1 MKSISQFHSIQT
13 LSCQNDLNQQFLFC
27 REQEGLTELSLCLF
41 SRKRLCHSLGL
52 SHFFLSSDDKP
63 TLPQVD
69 LFLDTNNPVLK
80 NIKGFFS
87 KNFKSGYLIALFHEE
102 KEIGFLF
109 LPCKSVPNDNTLII
123 LTFLKQQ
130 LLTQLMIKALELK
143 VEKKN
148 KDLSYKML
156 EIESLIDVTEI
167 VNEEHQQ
174 KKDLYDHLLIAILSI
189 LNASKG
195 MVLLKDEKSALFNVI
210 SQFNIP
216 KEELPK
222 RILRASKGVLKSMS
236 DEMKSFIIDD
246 LFDDPLLKTV
256 QKNVMLSP
264 IISNNQL
271 EGVLL
276 LYDKESRNGLIK
288 FALSDLR
295 LFDSLSKKVSLAYHN
310 IRLIDSLKNSNK
322 LVDNIMSSISTG
334 IIMINVMGEIE
345 FINQS
350 AKTIFNI
357 AEEEV
362 IDNHYFMVFQN
373 NPGLIELL
381 EKSEAK
387 NEIIYEDNFA
397 IEDLDGT
404 SHEINLTL
412 SPAYDEEND
421 RSGIVFS
428 FEDLSNL
435 NKLKSTFKK
444 YVSENIVDELLQNE
458 NSLELGG
465 TQSEVCVLFCDIRG
479 FTALSEKMKPT
490 EVVYLLNHYFEAMI
504 DVVFAYN
511 GTLDKIIGDELMVLY
526 GVPLKSENDAIR
538 AVESAK
544 QMFIA
549 LASFN
554 DRIKAE
560 GLPSLEIGI
569 GINYGKV
576 VSGNI
581 GSEKQMNYTV
591 IGDAVN
597 LAARLCSHAKPG
609 EIVISKSVFEQL
621 EKRDGFVVHEPI
633 EVKGKSNLI
642 DNWIYT
648 V

>member
-1 MKSISQFHSIQT
+1 MRSISQFHSIQT

-52 SHFFLSSDDKP
+52 SHFFLSSDNKP
-63 TLPQVD
+63 ILPQVD

-87 KNFKSGYLIALFHEE
+87 KNFESGYLIALFHEE

-109 LPCKSVPNDNTLII
+109 LPCKSVPNDSTLII

-130 LLTQLMIKALELK
+130 LLTQFMIKALELK

-288 FALSDLR
+288 FTLSDLR

-322 LVDNIMSSISTG
+322 LVDNIMSSITTG

-350 AKTIFNI
+350 AKTIFKI

-362 IDNHYFMVFQN
+362 IDNHYLMVFQN

-381 EKSEAK
+381 EKSEAI

-404 SHEINLTL
+404 AHEINLTL

-621 EKRDGFVVHEPI
+621 EKRDGFVAHEPI
-633 EVKGKSNLI
+633 NVKGKSNLI

>member
-1 MKSISQFHSIQT
+1 MRSISQFHSIQT

-52 SHFFLSSDDKP
+52 NHFFLSSDNKP
-63 TLPQVD
+63 ILPQVD

-87 KNFKSGYLIALFHEE
+87 KNFESGYLISLFHEE

-109 LPCKSVPNDNTLII
+109 LPCKSVPNDSTLII

-130 LLTQLMIKALELK
+130 LLTQFMIKALELK

-174 KKDLYDHLLIAILSI
+174 KKDLYDHLLITILSI

-310 IRLIDSLKNSNK
+310 IQLIDSLKNSNK
-322 LVDNIMSSISTG
+322 LVDNIMSSITTG

-362 IDNHYFMVFQN
+362 IDNHYLMVFQS

-381 EKSEAK
+381 EKSEAM

-404 SHEINLTL
+404 AHEINLTL

-479 FTALSEKMKPT
+479 FTELSEKMKPT

-560 GLPSLEIGI
+560 GLPSLKIGI

-621 EKRDGFVVHEPI
+621 EKRDGFVAHKPI
-633 EVKGKSNLI
+633 NVKGKSNLI

>member
-1 MKSISQFHSIQT
+1 M
-13 LSCQNDLNQQFLFC
+13 LFC
-27 REQEGLTELSLCLF
+27 REQKGLTELSLCLF

-52 SHFFLSSDDKP
+52 SQFFLSSDNKP
-63 TLPQVD
+63 ILPHVD

-80 NIKGFFS
+80 NIKGFIS
-87 KNFKSGYLIALFHEE
+87 KNFKSGYLISLFHED

-109 LPCKSVPNDNTLII
+109 LPCKSVPNDNTLIV
-123 LTFLKQQ
+123 LSFLKQQ
-130 LLTQLMIKALELK
+130 LLTQFTIKALELK

-167 VNEEHQQ
+167 INEEHQQ
-174 KKDLYDHLLIAILSI
+174 KKDLYDHLLIAIISI

-216 KEELPK
+216 KGELPK

-246 LFDDPLLKTV
+246 IFDDPLLKTV
-256 QKNVMLSP
+256 RKNVMLSP

-322 LVDNIMSSISTG
+322 LVENIMSSITTG

-350 AKTIFNI
+350 AKTIFSI
-357 AEEEV
+357 AEEEA

-397 IEDLDGT
+397 IEDLGGT
-404 SHEINLTL
+404 AHEINLTL
-412 SPAYDEEND
+412 SPAYDEVND

-458 NSLELGG
+458 TSLELGG
-465 TQSEVCVLFCDIRG
+465 TQRDVCVLFCDIRG
-479 FTALSEKMKPT
+479 FTALSEKMKPA

-526 GVPLKSENDAIR
+526 GVPLKSDNDAIR

-554 DRIKAE
+554 DRIQSE

-609 EIVISKSVFEQL
+609 EIVISKSVFDQL
-621 EKRDGFVVHEPI
+621 EQRDGFVVHEPI
-633 EVKGKSNLI
+633 KVKGKSNLI

>member
-1 MKSISQFHSIQT
+1 M
-13 LSCQNDLNQQFLFC
+13 
-27 REQEGLTELSLCLF
+27 
-41 SRKRLCHSLGL
+41 
-52 SHFFLSSDDKP
+52 SSDNKP
-63 TLPQVD
+63 TLPQDD
-69 LFLDTNNPVLK
+69 LFLEVNHPVLRG
-80 NIKGFFS
+80 IKDFFS
-87 KNFKSGYLIALFHEE
+87 NNYKSGYLIPLFHEE
-102 KEIGFLF
+102 KEMGFLF
-109 LPCKSVPNDNTLII
+109 FPCTSVPNDSI
-123 LTFLKQQ
+123 LMILLFLKQQ
-130 LLTQLMIKALELK
+130 FLTKFMIKALELK

-167 VNEEHQQ
+167 INEEHQQ
-174 KKDLYDHLLIAILSI
+174 KKDLYDHLLISILSI

-195 MVLLKDEKSALFNVI
+195 MVLLKDDKSALFNVI

-222 RILRASKGVLKSMS
+222 RIIRASKGVLKSMS
-236 DEMKSFIIDD
+236 EKMKSYIIDD

-264 IISNNQL
+264 IIYNNQL
-271 EGVLL
+271 EGVILL
-276 LYDKESRNGLIK
+276 FDKESRSGLIK
-288 FALSDLR
+288 FTLNDLR

-322 LVDNIMSSISTG
+322 LVDNIMSSITTG

-350 AKTIFNI
+350 AKTIFNLV
-357 AEEEV
+357 EEEV
-362 IDNHYFMVFQN
+362 LNNHYFMVFQN
-373 NPGLIELL
+373 NLRLIELL
-381 EKSEAK
+381 EKSEVM

-397 IEDLDGT
+397 IDDLGGT
-404 SHEINLTL
+404 AHEINLTL
-412 SPAYDEEND
+412 SPAYDEENE

-435 NKLKSTFKK
+435 NKLKSTFKR

-458 NSLELGG
+458 TSLELGG
-465 TQSEVCVLFCDIRG
+465 TQNEVCILFCDIRG
-479 FTALSEKMKPT
+479 FTALSEKMKPA

-504 DVVFAYN
+504 DVVFDNN

-526 GVPLKSENDAIR
+526 GVPLKSDNDAIR

-544 QMFIA
+544 QMFTA

-554 DRIKAE
+554 RKVEAE

-597 LAARLCSHAKPG
+597 LAARLCSHAKAG
-609 EIVISKSVFEQL
+609 EIVISKSVYDQL
-621 EKRDGFVVHEPI
+621 ELRNGFVVHEPI
-633 EVKGKSNLI
+633 KVKGKSNLI